1 MIQICISRN
10 PKHKNIVCVCLLTT
24 TNHKVLNLK
33 LEGVSLLLSETLKEV
48 STIFPSGCHDCLCLL
63 TITNYALMAIKC
75 CQ

>member
-33 LEGVSLLLSETLKEV
+33 LEGVSLLFSETLNEV
-48 STIFPSGCHDCLCLL
+48 SAIFP
-63 TITNYALMAIKC
+63 
-75 CQ
+75 